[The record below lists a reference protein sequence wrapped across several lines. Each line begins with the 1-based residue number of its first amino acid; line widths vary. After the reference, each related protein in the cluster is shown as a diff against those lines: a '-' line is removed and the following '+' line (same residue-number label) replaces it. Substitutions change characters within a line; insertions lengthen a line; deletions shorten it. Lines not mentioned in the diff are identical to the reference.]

1 MARMR
6 SSRLRTSASDFDF
19 GRVAS
24 YFDFEFDVG
33 WPGCG
38 PCRFDFDF
46 GPRTSDFDFD
56 FGRVASYFDFEFD
69 VGWPGCG
76 PFHFD
81 FDFGPRTSDL
91 TSVFDFDAV
100 LFIGRTRRT

>member
-1 MARMR
+1 M
-6 SSRLRTSASDFDF
+6 SPVL
-19 GRVAS
+19 
-24 YFDFEFDVG
+24 FEFDVG

-56 FGRVASYFDFEFD
+56 FGRVASCFDFEFD
-69 VGWPGCG
+69 FGCPGCG

-81 FDFGPRTSDL
+81 FDFGPRTSDM

-100 LFIGRTRRT
+100 LFIGRSRRT